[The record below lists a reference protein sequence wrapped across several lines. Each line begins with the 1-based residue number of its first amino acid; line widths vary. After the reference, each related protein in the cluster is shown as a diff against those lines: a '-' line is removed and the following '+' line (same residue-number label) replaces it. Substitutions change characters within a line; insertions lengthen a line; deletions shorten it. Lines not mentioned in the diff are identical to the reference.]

1 MPSHKFSV
9 ILKQCTLMVDTT
21 AYFATVQCTLASLI
35 YLTFVYNMMFSSI
48 CDSVVLLTTLLTC
61 VILSNI

>member
-1 MPSHKFSV
+1 
-9 ILKQCTLMVDTT
+9 MVDTT